1 MLNAAVS
8 ILSGLGLTAP
18 DHDHGLPGLAA
29 GEPFG
34 FQVAIKTAQ
43 DAQDFAFAE
52 WIVLLPLIAA
62 ALCGLY
68 AAFGVKNRLPGW
80 TTVVALGASFVLA
93 VMMVVKL
100 DPTSGSPIVVHLF
113 DWVDFSWGNGSKQ
126 ESIRAN
132 FALYL
137 DGLSCYWILFVTFL
151 GTLIA
156 FYSTEYM
163 DEDRGTG
170 YCRFFA
176 GVSVFLFAMTCLVL
190 GDNLLMLYLGWEGVG
205 LASYLLIG
213 YYYHK
218 PEAAAAAKKAFVMNR
233 IGDLGLAVGIYLTWL
248 EFGTLEFSVLFEA
261 LQSGSTGIGAAD
273 GLAAAFIPWCFMLAA
288 FGKSAQIPLFTWLP
302 DAMEGPTPV
311 SALIHAATMVTA
323 GVYLIART
331 MPLFLMNKASG
342 GHALDTVA
350 WIGGITALVAAS
362 IGMAQYDMKRVLAY
376 STISQLGYMFMGLGL
391 ITAFG
396 GAYHTLTHAFFK
408 ATLFLGA
415 GAVMHGFAGQLD
427 IRKLSGLMRIPGWR
441 IVGIAMLIGG
451 LWLAGLPLTAGYF
464 SKDEILAQAFI
475 TPGPGFKI
483 VGWIGIFTAGLT
495 AYYTFRIWFRVFV
508 GPIHYKP
515 AEEPS
520 DGQEFHPHA
529 PGWRMKFVL
538 IILSLGA
545 IWLAL
550 GYYGFA
556 GNIVGSEPWVHSMIE
571 HSSAGTGL
579 QYKPTGGE
587 SSIFGFGI
595 DPHTMMY
602 FVSGTV
608 GVVGFLVA
616 FYFHFWRRK
625 QADSLRIWLLSRLW
639 IGWLPRAMERKWYVD
654 EFYNATIRLPL
665 WIVAQAS
672 YVVDRLL
679 VDGVLV
685 NGTARLA
692 KFAGEIFRPLYNGK
706 LQGYASTMAGGI
718 ALILAWI
725 VWVWMRGG
733 AS

>member
-1 MLNAAVS
+1 MLGAALQSMASLAVS
-8 ILSGLGLTAP
+8 ASDT
-18 DHDHGLPGLAA
+18 HGAHGLAA

-34 FQVAIKTAQ
+34 FQVAVKAAQ

-52 WIVLLPLIAA
+52 WIIYLPFISA

-68 AAFGVKNRLPGW
+68 AALGIKNRLPAW
-80 TTVVALGASFVLA
+80 TTVAALASSCVLA
-93 VMMVVKL
+93 VMMVAKL
-100 DPTSGSPIVVHLF
+100 DPTTNSPVVVHLF
-113 DWVDFSWGNGSKQ
+113 EWINFGWGDRSTQ
-126 ESIRAN
+126 ESVQAN

-156 FYSTEYM
+156 FYASEYM
-163 DEDRGTG
+163 EEDKGTG

-176 GVSVFLFAMTCLVL
+176 GVSVFLFAMSCLVL

-213 YYYHK
+213 YYYQR
-218 PEAAAAAKKAFVMNR
+218 PEAAAAAKKAFIMNR
-233 IGDLGLAVGIYLTWL
+233 IGDLGLAVGVYLTWL
-248 EFGTLEFSVLFEA
+248 EFGTLEYTAIFDA
-261 LQSGSTGIGAAD
+261 LQSGSTGIGVAD
-273 GLAAAFIPWCFMLAA
+273 GWTATMIPWCFMLGA

-323 GVYLIART
+323 GIYLIART

-342 GHALDTVA
+342 GHALETVA
-350 WIGGITALVAAS
+350 WVGGITALVAAT
-362 IGMAQYDMKRVLAY
+362 IAMAQYDIKRVMAY
-376 STISQLGYMFMGLGL
+376 STVSQLGYMFMGLGL
-391 ITAFG
+391 VTAFG

-408 ATLFLGA
+408 ATLFLGC

-427 IRKLSGLMRIPGWR
+427 LRKLSGLMKIPGWR

-451 LWLAGLPLTAGYF
+451 LWLAGLPLTAGFF

-475 TPGPGFKI
+475 TPGPGFM
-483 VGWIGIFTAGLT
+483 VLGWIGIITAGLT
-495 AYYTFRIWFRVFV
+495 AYYTFRVWFRVFV
-508 GPIHYKP
+508 GPIHFKP
-515 AEEPS
+515 AE
-520 DGQEFHPHA
+520 DHGDHFHPHA
-529 PGWRMKFVL
+529 PGWRINLVL
-538 IILSLGA
+538 LVLALGS
-545 IWLAL
+545 IWLAA
-550 GYYGFA
+550 GYFFT
-556 GNIVGSEPWVHSMIE
+556 GNLVGGAPWVRSMIE

-579 QYKPTGGE
+579 QLMPHDSHG
-587 SSIFGFGI
+587 SIFGFGV
-595 DPHTMMY
+595 DPHLMMY
-602 FVSGTV
+602 FVSGTI
-608 GVVGFLVA
+608 GVIGLGFA
-616 FYFHFWRRK
+616 FYFHYLRRK
-625 QADSLRIWLLSRLW
+625 QAAAFRSWLLSRFW
-639 IGWLPRAMERKWYVD
+639 IGWLPRALERKWYVD
-654 EFYNATIRLPL
+654 EIYLATIRFPL
-665 WIVAQAS
+665 WLLAHVS
-672 YVVDRLL
+672 YIFDRVI
-679 VDGVLV
+679 VDGLMV

-692 KFAGEIFRPLYNGK
+692 KFGGEMLRPLYNGR